1 MFRYPQEELF
11 EHAVAVL
18 EQPLFWNEV
27 SGWNADTAKP
37 RTLTTIIA
45 AGAAAGVCA

>member
-1 MFRYPQEELF
+1 MFRCPQEELF

-18 EQPLFWNEV
+18 KQELFWNEV
-27 SGWNADTAKP
+27 FGWNADTAKP

-45 AGAAAGVCA
+45 AGAAGGVFA